1 MKKSILALAVV
12 LGASTT
18 FAQDLTS
25 KKGENYLPQAGD
37 WAIGIDAVP
46 VLNYIGNFFGKTN
59 DNNYANGIWDFNN
72 PNMTITGKYFV
83 EDGMAYRLGLR
94 LGWGSQTSK
103 VMVDDRT
110 DNPATNP
117 WPEVAAEVE
126 NKMKMSATN
135 INLTAGLEWRKG
147 TTRLQGFY
155 GAEVGIMLGA
165 SSEKYTYGN
174 ELSNDV
180 TTPISVT
187 ADDDFGG
194 NVYNVADGGTPGG
207 VFARDLTVK
216 NGLTFGLGVRGFI
229 GAEYFIIPKLS
240 LGGEFG
246 WGIGFMMQGKSSG
259 TAEALGLR
267 DGATDLS
274 VEEISTEGSKSSS
287 FGFDTQN
294 VNPLFGPLGRLNLTF
309 HF

>member
-37 WAIGIDAVP
+37 YAIGIDAVP

-59 DNNYANGIWDFNN
+59 DNTYAGGIWNFNN

-165 SSEKYTYGN
+165 SGEKYTYGN

-180 TTPISVT
+180 TTPIAVT
-187 ADDDFGG
+187 AADDFGG
-194 NVYNVADGGTPGG
+194 NINTITDGSGAL
-207 VFARDLTVK
+207 VDSRNLTVK
-216 NGLTFGLGVRGFI
+216 NGLTFGLGVRAFI

-246 WGIGFMMQGKSSG
+246 WGIGFMMQGKSTITS
-259 TAEALGLR
+259 EALGTR
-267 DGATDLS
+267 DGATALS
-274 VEEISTEGSKSSS
+274 VEEISSEGAKSSS

-294 VNPLFGPLGRLNLTF
+294 VNPLFGPVGRLNLTF